1 MECIPTARYPLFQR
15 YVYETKLGEP
25 SGSPS
30 VSWLLLSGFARGDP
44 VGRRSADAEGSSIVG
59 FGCANSYES
68 GGLRV
73 YRHLVET
80 ELPQI
85 PPDPFGR
92 KGYRS
97 RGRFSRCGIQI

>member
-1 MECIPTARYPLFQR
+1 MYTHSAISAFPTIRLR
-15 YVYETKLGEP
+15 NKRGEP

-30 VSWLLLSGFARGDP
+30 VSWLLLSGFACGDP

-85 PPDPFGR
+85 PPDPVGT
-92 KGYRS
+92 GEAGS
-97 RGRFSRCGIQI
+97 G